1 MKTAAE
7 PRQIFISYAPA
18 DRGVAEKIGKKLR
31 DSGLR
36 VWFDKW
42 EIAAG
47 DSLVD
52 KINAGIESSDLLL
65 VLLSPDAI
73 SSKWVRAEWTQ
84 ALSRELDYRAIN
96 VIPALVRDCEV
107 PALLANRTYLDL
119 RHDLDAGVER
129 LIQQLGVAVT
139 VDFNHISP
147 RDFKQLIADLLAE
160 LGFEVELTTTIR
172 DGSIDIIATQNR
184 ADPFGAR
191 VLSERWL
198 VQTRLYRD
206 RRVGVQFL
214 REIVGLLHRHEK
226 FDQALVVTTGQLTS
240 VAHEYLES
248 LPSRIRVIEG
258 TELRRL
264 LLQHPAV
271 ADKYFSAG
279 AS

>member
-1 MKTAAE
+1 MTATAQ

-18 DRGVAEKIGKKLR
+18 DRAVAEKIGNRLR

-36 VWFDKW
+36 VWFDQW

-52 KINAGIESSDLLL
+52 RINAGIESSDLLL

-73 SSKWVRAEWTQ
+73 VSKWVQFEWTQ

-107 PALLANRTYLDL
+107 PALLANRTYIDL
-119 RHDLDAGVER
+119 RHNLDLGVER
-129 LIQQLGVAVT
+129 LKHQLGVAVT
-139 VDFNHISP
+139 IDFNRISP
-147 RDFKQLIADLLAE
+147 RDFEHLIADLLTA
-160 LGFEVELTTTIR
+160 LGFEVELTAATR
-172 DGSIDIIATQNR
+172 DGGIDIIATQKR
-184 ADPFGAR
+184 ADPFGGN
-191 VLSERWL
+191 VLSERWM
-198 VQTRLYRD
+198 VQTKLYRD
-206 RRVGVQFL
+206 RRVGVEFL
-214 REIVGLLHRHEK
+214 REVVGLTQMHKE

-240 VAHEYLES
+240 VATEYLAS
-248 LPSRIRVIEG
+248 LRSRVRVIEG

-264 LLQHPAV
+264 LFQYPAV
-271 ADKYFSAG
+271 ANKYFAPG